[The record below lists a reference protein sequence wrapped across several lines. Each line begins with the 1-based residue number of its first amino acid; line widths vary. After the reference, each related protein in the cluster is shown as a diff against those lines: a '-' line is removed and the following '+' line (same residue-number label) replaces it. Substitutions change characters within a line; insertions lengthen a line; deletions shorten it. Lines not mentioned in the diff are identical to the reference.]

1 MGGDDERSQKN
12 GEQIIRAA
20 VMMDGVLGV
29 STLDGDGG
37 VGGGE
42 EGEGG
47 EQGAEVM
54 WNTKGQYR

>member
-12 GEQIIRAA
+12 GEQTIRAA

-37 VGGGE
+37 WGWGKGWVGR
-42 EGEGG
+42 
-47 EQGAEVM
+47 EQ
-54 WNTKGQYR
+54 R